1 MILELKLC
9 FKGAF
14 NKFLCGQGKNPNNLM
29 RKNQNSKTKHVY
41 GLKTAKVMNERF
53 SIYLSSSIHLK
64 PMWPYRPKVMNYCML
79 LTTWEPSLILDHMH
93 CGTTRRWPFST
104 VSDLETFSCLARLQ
118 LAKSHL
124 TILVAVQMVERSL

>member
-53 SIYLSSSIHLK
+53 SIYRTDYNSGRGS
-64 PMWPYRPKVMNYCML
+64 Y
-79 LTTWEPSLILDHMH
+79 SLF
-93 CGTTRRWPFST
+93 T
-104 VSDLETFSCLARLQ
+104 
-118 LAKSHL
+118 
-124 TILVAVQMVERSL
+124 